1 MAKARPVR
9 LVPWIA
15 FVSTFAFTVLAGV
28 ALTARATVPCNPHEQ
43 MTVEVS
49 DYQIDGVEAAA
60 PPARVIRYIASDY
73 SSETALYVQVD
84 DETVEGGQV
93 EILVQREAP

>member
-1 MAKARPVR
+1 MATTRPVC

-49 DYQIDGVEAAA
+49 AYRIDGVEAAG
-60 PPARVIRYIASDY
+60 PPARAIRSIESDY

-84 DETVEGGQV
+84 DETVEGSAV